1 MRPRFGGHAA
11 DGRRR
16 HLRHARF
23 VACPRHR
30 LASVGRRDSP
40 EIVLR
45 DIYTLVD
52 IERHAVLDAMLREQA
67 EPPMALVE
75 GVVACVGGYDID
87 AILAAARR
95 LR

>member
-1 MRPRFGGHAA
+1 MP
-11 DGRRR
+11 
-16 HLRHARF
+16 
-23 VACPRHR
+23 
-30 LASVGRRDSP
+30 DSWRAHVIVSLLFAEGIP
-40 EIVLR
+40 AEVVLR
-45 DIYTLVD
+45 DLYTLVD
-52 IERHAVLDAMLREQA
+52 AERHAVLDAMLREQA

>member
-1 MRPRFGGHAA
+1 MPDSWRVHVIASLLSA
-11 DGRRR
+11 DGI
-16 HLRHARF
+16 A
-23 VACPRHR
+23 A
-30 LASVGRRDSP
+30 

-52 IERHAVLDAMLREQA
+52 IERHAVLDAMLRERA
-67 EPPMALVE
+67 EPPMAIVE